1 VELVIT
7 TDQSK
12 RLPPSNLDTLAELFD
27 AVSQLRAA
35 VEAESQQITAE
46 WGQPIERGSF
56 AASASNLAEYLALRR
71 RDLRSLQVSL
81 MPWGIS
87 SLGRLESR
95 VMPTLDAVVR
105 TLAELTGREVSPS
118 VPKRPS
124 ASSFFNGDTLLERN
138 TDEVFGPPPHGR
150 RERIMATL
158 PTEAATDYE
167 FVRELIRRGADCLR
181 INCAHDDQEI
191 WTSMIANG
199 RRAATELGHEIRI
212 DMDLAGQKPR
222 IEEVVT
228 PERRLASGDRVL
240 LTSSELSAGAPAE
253 FQARC
258 TPSSVV
264 GELEVEVE
272 VSIDDGKVSSVVE
285 SRGNDW
291 VILRVTRAPQK
302 GKVLRSGL
310 GLNFPGKIMNLPA
323 LTASDLDALVFV
335 AKNADIVGYSFVQ
348 RRDDVVLLQEELRRH
363 GRLPALMAKIETEE
377 AVHNLP
383 EIIVQAARHQPLAV
397 MIARGDLAVNI
408 GYLRLAEIQE
418 EVMWLSEAAHVPVVW
433 ATQVLER
440 LVQKGVPSRAEVTD
454 AAMSERAEC
463 VMLNKGPHVLDAVTL
478 LDHLLHRMEKHQWK
492 KVPMLRALHAWD
504 HGPAI
509 AD

>member
-1 VELVIT
+1 M
-7 TDQSK
+7 Q
-12 RLPPSNLDTLAELFD
+12 PSNLDTLAELFD

-35 VEAESQQITAE
+35 VDAESEQIKAV
-46 WGQPIERGSF
+46 WGLPIERGAF
-56 AASASNLAEYLALRR
+56 APSANNLAHYLALRR

-95 VMPTLDAVVR
+95 VMPTLDAVLR
-105 TLAELTGREVSPS
+105 TLAELIDREAEPS
-118 VPKRPS
+118 VPARPS
-124 ASSFFNGDTLLERN
+124 ADSFFEGDMLLERN
-138 TDEVFGPPPHGR
+138 TDKVFGPPPHGR

-167 FVRELIRRGADCLR
+167 LVRDLIRRGADCLR

-191 WTSMIANG
+191 WTAMIANG
-199 RRAATELGHEIRI
+199 RRAASELGREIRI

-222 IEEVVT
+222 IDEVVA

-240 LTSSELSAGAPAE
+240 LTSSDLSAAAPAE

-264 GELEVEVE
+264 QDLDVDVE
-272 VSIDDGKVSSVVE
+272 VSIDDGKVVSVVE
-285 SRGNDW
+285 SRGDDW

-310 GLNFPGKIMNLPA
+310 GLNFPGRIMRLPP
-323 LTASDLDALVFV
+323 LTSSDLDNLAFV
-335 AKNADIVGYSFVQ
+335 AQNADIIGYSFVQ
-348 RRDDVVLLQEELRRH
+348 SRDDVILLQEELRRH
-363 GRLPALMAKIETEE
+363 GRLPALMAKIETAE
-377 AVHNLP
+377 AVRNLR
-383 EIIVQAARHQPLAV
+383 EIIMQAARHQPLAV

-418 EVMWLSEAAHVPVVW
+418 ELMWLSEAAHVPVVW

-478 LDHLLHRMEKHQWK
+478 LDQLLHKMEKHQWK
-492 KVPMLRALHAWD
+492 KVPMLRALRAWD
-504 HGPAI
+504 RGPA
-509 AD
+509 ATD